1 MSNISFHL
9 MFPSGMVEIPRL
21 TKRESVMPAQAG
33 IQGGEVVE
41 ITENLDSRFRG
52 KDGRGSRLSV
62 GIVQIPRLRA
72 ESCLICWLFALLLLP
87 ACAGLPVR
95 GRIGGQAI
103 DTRVDAE
110 VARYY
115 LASYLSGQ
123 RNNPALDGRIAD
135 TYKNSRNDLPDRAE
149 LKRLSEE
156 FSVDFAAAY
165 LADRII
171 RVPENRR
178 FRELFEENR
187 RAFSQKR
194 LKLPNGAAD
203 YEVMF
208 IPTYL
213 YKRLPITGGDFA
225 VPKQALQRIDLPF
238 HFVETVEDGA
248 VETNADIVAAAI
260 GARAQSDRRLIVIS
274 ASKSG
279 PEVALALTRLG
290 GAATRHVVAWINTV
304 GALQGTPLTDEQL
317 LPEVED
323 FVGAVNVAGM
333 QSLMTERS
341 RRRFQSFRLPDHI
354 LVVNYFG
361 IPLSGSVSSWAR
373 AGFTPLSKHGPNDGI
388 LLLSDMILPGGITV
402 AELGLDH
409 FLLDQNLDA
418 ATVGLVTAVMRW
430 MGEGPPR
437 VLQVSD

>member
-1 MSNISFHL
+1 MKHPLLHL
-9 MFPSGMVEIPRL
+9 IDL
-21 TKRESVMPAQAG
+21 
-33 IQGGEVVE
+33 
-41 ITENLDSRFRG
+41 
-52 KDGRGSRLSV
+52 
-62 GIVQIPRLRA
+62 
-72 ESCLICWLFALLLLP
+72 LFALPLLA

-95 GRIGGQAI
+95 GTIGGQSI
-103 DTRVDAE
+103 DTRVDVE

-123 RNNPALDGRIAD
+123 RNNPFLDGRIAD
-135 TYKNSRNDLPDRAE
+135 AYKNARNDLPDRAE

-156 FSVDFAAAY
+156 FSIDFAAAY
-165 LADRII
+165 LADRIVA
-171 RVPENRR
+171 VPENRR
-178 FRELFEENR
+178 FRDLFEENR
-187 RAFSQKR
+187 RAFNQKR
-194 LKLPNGAAD
+194 LKLPAGAAD

-225 VPKQALQRIDLPF
+225 VPKKALERVGLPF

-260 GARAQSDRRLIVIS
+260 GARSRSGPRLVLIS

-279 PEVALALTRLG
+279 PEVALALTRMG
-290 GAATRHVVAWINTV
+290 SAATRHVVAWINTV
-304 GALQGTPLTDEQL
+304 GALQGTPLTDEHL

-323 FVGAVNVAGM
+323 FVGAVDVAGM

-373 AGFTPLSKHGPNDGI
+373 PGFTPLSNHGPNDGI
-388 LLLSDMILPGGITV
+388 LLLSDMIFPGGITV

-409 FLLDQNLDA
+409 FLLDQKLDA

-430 MGEGPPR
+430 PEESSTR
-437 VLQVSD
+437 VLHVSDK

>member
-1 MSNISFHL
+1 MSNLAFNLIF
-9 MFPSGMVEIPRL
+9 RL
-21 TKRESVMPAQAG
+21 V
-33 IQGGEVVE
+33 
-41 ITENLDSRFRG
+41 
-52 KDGRGSRLSV
+52 
-62 GIVQIPRLRA
+62 
-72 ESCLICWLFALLLLP
+72 ALLLLP

-123 RNNPALDGRIAD
+123 RNNPLVDGRIAD
-135 TYKNSRNDLPDRAE
+135 AYKNTRSDLPDRAE

-165 LADRII
+165 LADRIAG
-171 RVPENRR
+171 VAENRR
-178 FRELFEENR
+178 FRDLFEENR
-187 RAFSQKR
+187 RAFHQRR
-194 LKLPNGAAD
+194 LTLPADAAAF
-203 YEVMF
+203 EVMF

-225 VPKQALQRIDLPF
+225 VPRRALQRIGLPF

-248 VETNADIVAAAI
+248 VETNADLVAAAI
-260 GARAQSDRRLIVIS
+260 GARAQGGRRLIIVS

-279 PEVALALTRLG
+279 PEVALALTKLG
-290 GAATRHVVAWINTV
+290 SAATRHVAAWINTV
-304 GALQGTPLTDEQL
+304 GALQGTPLTDERL
-317 LPEVED
+317 LPDVED
-323 FVGAVNVAGM
+323 LVGAVNAAGM

-373 AGFTPLSKHGPNDGI
+373 PGFTPLSKHGPNDGI
-388 LLLSDMILPGGITV
+388 LLLSDMIFPGGITV

-409 FLLDQNLDA
+409 FLLDKNLDA
-418 ATVGLVTAVMRW
+418 ATVGMVITVMRW
-430 MGEGPPR
+430 TRDSTTR
-437 VLQVSD
+437 VLRVSDK

>member
-1 MSNISFHL
+1 M
-9 MFPSGMVEIPRL
+9 R
-21 TKRESVMPAQAG
+21 
-33 IQGGEVVE
+33 
-41 ITENLDSRFRG
+41 NLARQ
-52 KDGRGSRLSV
+52 LNW
-62 GIVQIPRLRA
+62 
-72 ESCLICWLFALLLLP
+72 ICWLLALLLP

-115 LASYLSGQ
+115 LASYLAGQ
-123 RNNPALDGRIAD
+123 RNDPLLDRRISDA
-135 TYKNSRNDLPDRAE
+135 YNHSQSDLPDRAE

-165 LADRII
+165 LADRIA
-171 RVPENRR
+171 RVAKNRR
-178 FRELFEENR
+178 FRDLYEEKR

-194 LKLPNGAAD
+194 LKLPSGAAL

-208 IPTYL
+208 VPTYL

-225 VPKQALQRIDLPF
+225 VPKQALQRIGVPF

-248 VETNADIVAAAI
+248 VETNAQIVAEAI
-260 GARAQSDRRLIVIS
+260 GARAQSGRRLIVIS

-290 GAATRHVVAWINTV
+290 ATATDHVVAWINTV

-323 FVGAVNVAGM
+323 FVGAVDVAGM
-333 QSLMTERS
+333 LSLMTERS
-341 RRRFQSFRLPDHI
+341 RRRFQGFRLPGHI

-361 IPLSGSVSSWAR
+361 IPLSGSVSPWAR
-373 AGFTPLSKHGPNDGI
+373 PGFTPLSRHGPNDGI
-388 LLLSDMILPGGITV
+388 LLLSDMIFPGGITV

-409 FLLDQNLDA
+409 FLLDQHLDA
-418 ATVGLVTAVMRW
+418 ATVGLVTAVMDWTAASMTTVR
-430 MGEGPPR
+430 
-437 VLQVSD
+437 QVSDQ

>member
-1 MSNISFHL
+1 MNYPLHRSL
-9 MFPSGMVEIPRL
+9 VL
-21 TKRESVMPAQAG
+21 
-33 IQGGEVVE
+33 
-41 ITENLDSRFRG
+41 
-52 KDGRGSRLSV
+52 
-62 GIVQIPRLRA
+62 
-72 ESCLICWLFALLLLP
+72 LIALLLS

-95 GRIGGQAI
+95 GNIGGQSI

-123 RNNPALDGRIAD
+123 RNNPLLDGRITDA
-135 TYKNSRNDLPDRAE
+135 YKNGSSALPDRIE

-187 RAFSQKR
+187 TAFSQKR
-194 LKLPNGAAD
+194 LKLPVGVPD
-203 YEVMF
+203 YEVLF

-225 VPKQALQRIDLPF
+225 VPKKALQKIGLPL

-260 GARAQSDRRLIVIS
+260 VARARSGRRLILIS

-290 GAATRHVVAWINTV
+290 NTATRHVVAWINTV

-317 LPEVED
+317 LPDVED
-323 FVGAVNVAGM
+323 LVGAVDVAGM

-341 RRRFQSFRLPDHI
+341 RRRFQSFSVPEHI

-361 IPLSGSVSSWAR
+361 IPLSGSVSAWAR
-373 AGFTPLSKHGPNDGI
+373 PGYAPLSKHGPNDGI
-388 LLLSDMILPGGITV
+388 LLLSDMIFPGGVTV

-418 ATVGLVTAVMRW
+418 ATVGLVTAVVRW
-430 MGEGPPR
+430 TEESSTQ
-437 VLQVSD
+437 LLHVSDK

>member
-1 MSNISFHL
+1 MKFSL
-9 MFPSGMVEIPRL
+9 
-21 TKRESVMPAQAG
+21 
-33 IQGGEVVE
+33 
-41 ITENLDSRFRG
+41 
-52 KDGRGSRLSV
+52 
-62 GIVQIPRLRA
+62 LRA
-72 ESCLICWLFALLLLP
+72 GGFLFAILLP

-95 GRIGGQAI
+95 GNIGGQSI
-103 DTRVDAE
+103 NTRVDSE

-115 LASYLSGQ
+115 LVSYLRGQ
-123 RNNPALDGRIAD
+123 KNNPHFDDRIANI
-135 TYKNSRNDLPDRAE
+135 YKRARESLPDRAE

-165 LADRII
+165 LADRIVGI
-171 RVPENRR
+171 AENRR
-178 FRELFEENR
+178 FRDVFEENR
-187 RAFSQKR
+187 RAFIQNR
-194 LKLPNGAAD
+194 LKLPAAAD

-225 VPKQALQRIDLPF
+225 VPKKALQRIGLPF

-248 VETNADIVAAAI
+248 VETNAHIVAAAI
-260 GARAQSDRRLIVIS
+260 GARAHAGRRVILIS

-290 GAATRHVVAWINTV
+290 SVATGHVVAWINTV
-304 GALQGTPLTDEQL
+304 GALQGTPLTDEKL
-317 LPEVED
+317 LPEVEE
-323 FVGAVNVAGM
+323 FVGTVDVAGM

-341 RRRFQSFRLPDHI
+341 RRRFQSFSVPEHI

-361 IPLSGSVSSWAR
+361 IPLSGSVSAWAR
-373 AGFTPLSKHGPNDGI
+373 PGYVPLSKHGPNDGI
-388 LLLSDMILPGGITV
+388 LLLSDMIFPGGVTV

-418 ATVGLVTAVMRW
+418 ATVGLVTAVVRW
-430 MGEGPPR
+430 TEESSTQ
-437 VLQVSD
+437 LLHISDK

>member
-1 MSNISFHL
+1 MSNISFN
-9 MFPSGMVEIPRL
+9 I
-21 TKRESVMPAQAG
+21 
-33 IQGGEVVE
+33 
-41 ITENLDSRFRG
+41 
-52 KDGRGSRLSV
+52 
-62 GIVQIPRLRA
+62 
-72 ESCLICWLFALLLLP
+72 ICWLVALLLS

-95 GRIGGQAI
+95 GRIGAQAI

-123 RNNPALDGRIAD
+123 RNDSLLDGRIAD
-135 TYKNSRNDLPDRAE
+135 AYKNTRNDLPDRAE

-156 FSVDFAAAY
+156 FSIDFAAAY
-165 LADRII
+165 LADRIVG
-171 RVPENRR
+171 VPENRR

-187 RAFSQKR
+187 RAFSQNR
-194 LKLPNGAAD
+194 LKLPAGAAD
-203 YEVMF
+203 FEVMF

-225 VPKQALQRIDLPF
+225 VPKKALQRIGLPF

-248 VETNADIVAAAI
+248 VEANAEIVVAAI
-260 GARAQSDRRLIVIS
+260 GALARSGRRLILVS

-290 GAATRHVVAWINTV
+290 SAATRHVVAWINTV

-323 FVGAVNVAGM
+323 FVGAVDVAGM

-341 RRRFQSFRLPDHI
+341 RRRFQSFHLPDHI
-354 LVVNYFG
+354 IVVNYFG
-361 IPLSGSVSSWAR
+361 IPLSGSVSAWAR
-373 AGFTPLSKHGPNDGI
+373 PGFTPLSRHGPNDGI
-388 LLLSDMILPGGITV
+388 LLLSDMIFPGGITV

-430 MGEGPPR
+430 TEESTKK
-437 VLQVSD
+437 VLHVSDK

>member
-1 MSNISFHL
+1 MPIWRRSAARDFRALNSFAL
-9 MFPSGMVEIPRL
+9 ILYVNPRL
-21 TKRESVMPAQAG
+21 LRREQLNGVSK
-33 IQGGEVVE
+33 GGEHP
-41 ITENLDSRFRG
+41 LWLRA
-52 KDGRGSRLSV
+52 GS
-62 GIVQIPRLRA
+62 IPRLR
-72 ESCLICWLFALLLLP
+72 SGFVNWIGLLFALLLLS

-95 GRIGGQAI
+95 GSIGGQTI

-115 LASYLSGQ
+115 LASYLPGQ
-123 RNNPALDGRIAD
+123 RNNPLLDGRITDA
-135 TYKNSRNDLPDRAE
+135 YKNGRSELPDRAE

-171 RVPENRR
+171 GVPKNRR

-187 RAFSQKR
+187 TAFSQKR
-194 LKLPNGAAD
+194 LKLPTGAAD

-208 IPTYL
+208 VPTYL

-225 VPKQALQRIDLPF
+225 VPKKAVERIGLPF
-238 HFVETVEDGA
+238 LFVETVEDGA
-248 VETNADIVAAAI
+248 VEANADIVAAAI
-260 GARAQSDRRLIVIS
+260 GARAQSGRRLIVIS

-290 GAATRHVVAWINTV
+290 SAATLHVVAWINTV
-304 GALQGTPLTDEQL
+304 GALQGTPLTDEHL

-323 FVGAVNVAGM
+323 FVGAVDVAGM

-341 RRRFQSFRLPDHI
+341 RRRFQSFHLPDHI

-373 AGFTPLSKHGPNDGI
+373 PGFTPLGKHGPNDGI
-388 LLLSDMILPGGITV
+388 LLLSDMIFPGGITV

-430 MGEGPPR
+430 TGESTNR
-437 VLQVSD
+437 VLNVSDQ

>member
-1 MSNISFHL
+1 MICRF
-9 MFPSGMVEIPRL
+9 L
-21 TKRESVMPAQAG
+21 T
-33 IQGGEVVE
+33 
-41 ITENLDSRFRG
+41 
-52 KDGRGSRLSV
+52 
-62 GIVQIPRLRA
+62 
-72 ESCLICWLFALLLLP
+72 LLLIP

-115 LASYLSGQ
+115 LASYLAGQ
-123 RNNPALDGRIAD
+123 RNNPLLDGRITDA
-135 TYKNSRNDLPDRAE
+135 YKNTRNDLPDRAE

-165 LADRII
+165 LADRIAG
-171 RVPENRR
+171 VAKNRH
-178 FRELFEENR
+178 FRDLFEESR
-187 RAFSQKR
+187 RAFIQKR
-194 LKLPNGAAD
+194 LQLPSTTD
-203 YEVMF
+203 YDVMF

-225 VPKQALQRIDLPF
+225 VPKKALQRIGLPF

-248 VETNADIVAAAI
+248 VETNAEIVAAAI
-260 GARAQSDRRLIVIS
+260 GARAQSGRRLIVVS

-279 PEVALALTRLG
+279 PEVALALTRLES
-290 GAATRHVVAWINTV
+290 AATRHVFAWINTV

-323 FVGAVNVAGM
+323 LVGPVNVAGM
-333 QSLMTERS
+333 QSLMTEPS
-341 RRRFQSFRLPDHI
+341 RRRFQSFRVPDHI

-373 AGFTPLSKHGPNDGI
+373 PGFVPLSKHGPNDGI
-388 LLLSDMILPGGITV
+388 LLLSDMIFPGGITV

-418 ATVGLVTAVMRW
+418 ATVGLVTAVIGW
-430 MGEGPPR
+430 TGDSTTR
-437 VLQVSD
+437 VR

>member
-1 MSNISFHL
+1 MI
-9 MFPSGMVEIPRL
+9 
-21 TKRESVMPAQAG
+21 
-33 IQGGEVVE
+33 
-41 ITENLDSRFRG
+41 FRG
-52 KDGRGSRLSV
+52 KMRNIPFNKRCRFADGVLTPALINVFNGDVRRLCKPHVNNFTLLAAWSRKNS
-62 GIVQIPRLRA
+62 
-72 ESCLICWLFALLLLP
+72 ICWLLSLLLLP

-95 GRIGGQAI
+95 GSIGGQAI
-103 DTRVDAE
+103 ETRVDAE

-115 LASYLSGQ
+115 LANYLTGQ
-123 RNNPALDGRIAD
+123 RNNPLLDGRIAD
-135 TYKNSRNDLPDRAE
+135 TYKSSRSDLPDRDE

-156 FSVDFAAAY
+156 FSVDFAATY
-165 LADRII
+165 LADRIAGMT
-171 RVPENRR
+171 ENRR

-187 RAFSQKR
+187 RAFGQKR
-194 LKLPNGAAD
+194 LKLPANAAA

-208 IPTYL
+208 VPTYL

-225 VPKQALQRIDLPF
+225 VPKKALQRFGVPY

-248 VETNADIVAAAI
+248 VESNAEIVAAAI
-260 GARAQSDRRLIVIS
+260 GARTQSGRRLILIS

-290 GAATRHVVAWINTV
+290 GKATRHVVAWINTV
-304 GALQGTPLTDEQL
+304 GALQGTPLTDERL
-317 LPEVED
+317 LPEVD
-323 FVGAVNVAGM
+323 DLVGPVNVAGM

-341 RRRFQSFRLPDHI
+341 RLRFQSFRVPDHI

-373 AGFTPLSKHGPNDGI
+373 SGFAPLSKHGPNDGI
-388 LLLSDMILPGGITV
+388 LLLSDMIFPGGITV

-418 ATVGLVTAVMRW
+418 ATLGLVTAVMDW
-430 MGEGPPR
+430 TGELSVKAR
-437 VLQVSD
+437 QVSDK

>member
-1 MSNISFHL
+1 MRNMSFNKRTHFAARVLTSALIKVCQ
-9 MFPSGMVEIPRL
+9 GDARL
-21 TKRESVMPAQAG
+21 LWKPHVIGSTLLAAWSRENS
-33 IQGGEVVE
+33 
-41 ITENLDSRFRG
+41 
-52 KDGRGSRLSV
+52 
-62 GIVQIPRLRA
+62 
-72 ESCLICWLFALLLLP
+72 ICWLLSLLLLP

-95 GRIGGQAI
+95 GSIGGQAI
-103 DTRVDAE
+103 NTRVDAE

-115 LASYLSGQ
+115 LASYLAGQ
-123 RNNPALDGRIAD
+123 RNNPLLDGRITD
-135 TYKNSRNDLPDRAE
+135 TYKSSRSDLPDRAE

-156 FSVDFAAAY
+156 FSVDFAAVY
-165 LADRII
+165 LADRIAG
-171 RVPENRR
+171 VAENRR
-178 FRELFEENR
+178 FRDLFEENR
-187 RAFSQKR
+187 RAFGQNR
-194 LKLPNGAAD
+194 LKLPANSAA

-225 VPKQALQRIDLPF
+225 VPKKALQRFGLPF
-238 HFVETVEDGA
+238 QFVETVEDGA

-260 GARAQSDRRLIVIS
+260 GARAQSGRRLIVVS

-290 GAATRHVVAWINTV
+290 SAATRHVVAWINAV
-304 GALQGTPLTDEQL
+304 GALQGTPLTDERL

-323 FVGAVNVAGM
+323 LVGAVNVAGM

-341 RRRFQSFRLPDHI
+341 RRRFESFRVPDHI

-373 AGFTPLSKHGPNDGI
+373 PGFAPLSKHGPNDGI
-388 LLLSDMILPGGITV
+388 LLLSDMIFPGGITV

-418 ATVGLVTAVMRW
+418 ATVGLVTAVMGW
-430 MGEGPPR
+430 TGEMPAR
-437 VLQVSD
+437 ARQVSDK

>member
-1 MSNISFHL
+1 MNYPLHRSL
-9 MFPSGMVEIPRL
+9 VL
-21 TKRESVMPAQAG
+21 
-33 IQGGEVVE
+33 
-41 ITENLDSRFRG
+41 
-52 KDGRGSRLSV
+52 
-62 GIVQIPRLRA
+62 
-72 ESCLICWLFALLLLP
+72 LIALLLS

-95 GRIGGQAI
+95 GNIGGQSI

-123 RNNPALDGRIAD
+123 RNNPLLDGRITDA
-135 TYKNSRNDLPDRAE
+135 YKNGSSALPDRIE

-187 RAFSQKR
+187 TAFSQKR
-194 LKLPNGAAD
+194 LKLPVGVPD
-203 YEVMF
+203 YEVLF

-225 VPKQALQRIDLPF
+225 VPKKALQKIGLPL

-260 GARAQSDRRLIVIS
+260 VARARSGRRLILIS

-290 GAATRHVVAWINTV
+290 NTATRHVVAWINTV

-317 LPEVED
+317 LPDVED
-323 FVGAVNVAGM
+323 LVGAVDVAGM

-341 RRRFQSFRLPDHI
+341 RRRFQSFRLSDHI

-373 AGFTPLSKHGPNDGI
+373 PGFTPLSKHGPNDGI
-388 LLLSDMILPGGITV
+388 LLLSDMIFPGGITV

-430 MGEGPPR
+430 TEESTTRAM
-437 VLQVSD
+437 QVSDK

>member
-1 MSNISFHL
+1 MKF
-9 MFPSGMVEIPRL
+9 RL
-21 TKRESVMPAQAG
+21 QRSIG
-33 IQGGEVVE
+33 
-41 ITENLDSRFRG
+41 F
-52 KDGRGSRLSV
+52 
-62 GIVQIPRLRA
+62 
-72 ESCLICWLFALLLLP
+72 LFALLLP
-87 ACAGLPVR
+87 ACTGLAVR
-95 GRIGGQAI
+95 GNIGGQSI
-103 DTRVDAE
+103 NTRVDTE

-115 LASYLSGQ
+115 LASYLGGQ
-123 RNNPALDGRIAD
+123 KNNPHFDDRIANI
-135 TYKNSRNDLPDRAE
+135 YKHAHESLPDRAE

-156 FSVDFAAAY
+156 FSVDFAATY
-165 LADRII
+165 LADRIAGI
-171 RVPENRR
+171 AENRR
-178 FRELFEENR
+178 FRDVFEENR
-187 RAFSQKR
+187 RAFIQNR
-194 LKLPNGAAD
+194 LKLPAAAAD

-225 VPKQALQRIDLPF
+225 VPKKALQRIGLPF

-248 VETNADIVAAAI
+248 VEANANIVSAAI
-260 GARAQSDRRLIVIS
+260 GALARAGRRVILIS

-290 GAATRHVVAWINTV
+290 SPATRHVVAWINTV

-317 LPEVED
+317 LPEVEE
-323 FVGAVNVAGM
+323 FVGAVDVAGM

-341 RRRFQSFRLPDHI
+341 RRRFQSFRLSDHI

-373 AGFTPLSKHGPNDGI
+373 PGFTPLSKHGPNDGI
-388 LLLSDMILPGGITV
+388 LLLSDMIFPGGITV

-430 MGEGPPR
+430 TEESTTHAM
-437 VLQVSD
+437 QVSDK

>member
-1 MSNISFHL
+1 M
-9 MFPSGMVEIPRL
+9 IP
-21 TKRESVMPAQAG
+21 K
-33 IQGGEVVE
+33 
-41 ITENLDSRFRG
+41 NLDCRRAKSR
-52 KDGRGSRLSV
+52 ST
-62 GIVQIPRLRA
+62 
-72 ESCLICWLFALLLLP
+72 CWLLALLL
-87 ACAGLPVR
+87 ASSCAGLPVR
-95 GRIGGQAI
+95 GSIGGQAI

-115 LASYLSGQ
+115 LAGYLSGQ
-123 RNNPALDGRIAD
+123 RNNPLFDGRITDA
-135 TYKNSRNDLPDRAE
+135 YKNGHNDLPDRAE

-171 RVPENRR
+171 GVPKNRR

-187 RAFSQKR
+187 RAFSRKS
-194 LKLPNGAAD
+194 LKLPTGAVD

-213 YKRLPITGGDFA
+213 YRRLPITGADFA
-225 VPKQALQRIDLPF
+225 LPRKALERFGLPF

-248 VETNADIVAAAI
+248 VEANADIVAAAI
-260 GARAQSDRRLIVIS
+260 SARAQSGRRMIVIS

-290 GAATRHVVAWINTV
+290 SAATRHVVAWINTV
-304 GALQGTPLTDEQL
+304 GALQGTPLTDEHL
-317 LPEVED
+317 LPEAEEL
-323 FVGAVNVAGM
+323 VGAVDVAGM

-341 RRRFQSFRLPDHI
+341 RRRFQSFRVPDHI

-373 AGFTPLSKHGPNDGI
+373 PGFTPLSKHGPNDGI
-388 LLLSDMILPGGITV
+388 LLLSDMIFPGGITV

-430 MGEGPPR
+430 IEESTTR
-437 VLQVSD
+437 VINVSDQ